1 MGDENV
7 SLPFGK
13 RDKIY
18 VFNIKSY
25 LVTFHWTG
33 LLTIKIMTLIAGLIR
48 DYYCWGQPIG

>member
-33 LLTIKIMTLIAGLIR
+33 LLTIKIMTLKVGLIR
-48 DYYCWGQPIG
+48 DY

>member
-7 SLPFGK
+7 ALPFGK

-48 DYYCWGQPIG
+48 DY